1 MATVAVLERKNSD
14 SYTPGPWTIDLVP
27 DLGVMVLSETT
38 EEPVAAL
45 GGSDEVGIGDARL
58 IVAAPELLAVA
69 REARDLLRRSMN
81 FHDAPSIEEMNSL
94 NVLESDLLARLNQVL
109 AAADPTAEQSST
121 A

>member
-14 SYTPGPWTIDLVP
+14 GYTPGPWTIDLVP
-27 DLGVMVLSETT
+27 DLGVVVLSETT

-69 REARDLLRRSMN
+69 RDARNFLRREFECEQLPTLN
-81 FHDAPSIEEMNSL
+81 EIFSL
-94 NVLESDLLARLNQVL
+94 NESAASLLARLDQVL

>member
-1 MATVAVLERKNSD
+1 MATIAVLERKNFD

-27 DLGVMVLSETT
+27 DLGVVVLSETT

-69 REARDLLRRSMN
+69 REARDLLRRAIDFQES
-81 FHDAPSIEEMNSL
+81 PSFEKLNSL
-94 NVLESDLLARLNQVL
+94 NVLESDLLARLDQVL
-109 AAADPTAEQSST
+109 AAADPTAEQTST